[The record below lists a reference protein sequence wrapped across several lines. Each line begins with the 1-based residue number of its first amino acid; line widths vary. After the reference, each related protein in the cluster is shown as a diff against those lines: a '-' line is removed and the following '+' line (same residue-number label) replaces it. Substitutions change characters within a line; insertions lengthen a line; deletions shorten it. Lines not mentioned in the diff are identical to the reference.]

1 MGDIST
7 PPSKTKSGL
16 RVAWCVLSSFIVES
30 LVFGFSVLPAILFW
44 EWHLHWD
51 LPGPTW
57 IRLTLLSMAF
67 IPTYLMFALFLMV
80 LSAFS
85 TQLLGWRAPLNAA
98 MPIRQLEWPLLN
110 WVRYSVSIHLVRIFA
125 GLVFRATPLW
135 TFYMK
140 LNGARLGK
148 RVFVNSLW
156 VTDHNLLEFGD
167 DVVVGSEVHLSG
179 HTVEGGM
186 VKTAKV
192 VLEDRVMVGVSSIV
206 GIGVH
211 AKAGCQIGA
220 MSFVPKFSVLET
232 NLRYGGIPVHPLT
245 PSTKQPHL

>member
-1 MGDIST
+1 
-7 PPSKTKSGL
+7 
-16 RVAWCVLSSFIVES
+16 
-30 LVFGFSVLPAILFW
+30 
-44 EWHLHWD
+44 
-51 LPGPTW
+51 
-57 IRLTLLSMAF
+57 
-67 IPTYLMFALFLMV
+67 
-80 LSAFS
+80 
-85 TQLLGWRAPLNAA
+85 
-98 MPIRQLEWPLLN
+98 
-110 WVRYSVSIHLVRIFA
+110 
-125 GLVFRATPLW
+125 
-135 TFYMK
+135 MK